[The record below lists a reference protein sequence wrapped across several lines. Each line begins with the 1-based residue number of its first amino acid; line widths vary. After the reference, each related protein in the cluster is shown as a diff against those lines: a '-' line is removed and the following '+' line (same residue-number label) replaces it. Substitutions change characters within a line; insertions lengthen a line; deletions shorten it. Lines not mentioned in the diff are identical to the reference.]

1 MTSSR
6 RGDLEERKVRVRLFI
21 SGIVQGV
28 FYRAET
34 RGMALR
40 LGVKGWVRNLPDGRV
55 EALLEGDRERVEQLV
70 QWCRRGPEGAVVRKV
85 EVSQE
90 PYRGDLTSFEAR

>member
-1 MTSSR
+1 
-6 RGDLEERKVRVRLFI
+6 
-21 SGIVQGV
+21 
-28 FYRAET
+28 
-34 RGMALR
+34 
-40 LGVKGWVRNLPDGRV
+40 PDGRV